1 MQHDPFDP
9 AAWLAHWSAAGG
21 GWAGHR
27 LLIPCPDA
35 TLKRMVRD
43 LANDEV
49 IALAEH
55 MGGEPVE

>member
-1 MQHDPFDP
+1 MQREKFNPEQ
-9 AAWLAHWSAAGG
+9 WLQRWSAAGG
-21 GWAGHR
+21 GWVGHR
-27 LLIPCPDA
+27 LLVPCPDA

-43 LANDEV
+43 LAIDEV